1 MTTRHTITH
10 ADEIYAG
17 NAFLQGTDSA
27 DNTVGSPDGRRG
39 IQKKHSYYREY
50 GAVVATDEDGIV
62 SSNALASSAST
73 IGLNF
78 LTTGM
83 ASGALVTTEDG
94 GTVIFDVPRN
104 IVWKSCGDDSTN
116 FINIIGKD
124 EYGQIMVE
132 KIKGSNDSIA
142 SGVKAFKSINSITIT
157 AVLASVV
164 SIGTGDHLGLPYHL
178 TNKGRFLGYYV
189 DGMHPSGGATEVVL
203 TTGLD
208 LATTGTSSNADPDVR
223 GTFLPIISP
232 NATLQFTAVMLVDP
246 STRNKAYGVP
256 QATVIT

>member
-1 MTTRHTITH
+1 MVTRHTITH

-27 DNTVGSPDGRRG
+27 GNTVGSPDGRRG
-39 IQKKHSYYREY
+39 IQKKHTYYREY
-50 GAVVATDEDGIV
+50 GAVVALDEDGIV

-78 LTTGM
+78 LVTGM

-104 IVWKSCGDDSTN
+104 ITWKSCGDDSAN

-132 KIKGSNDSIA
+132 KIKGANDGEA
-142 SGVKAFKSINSITIT
+142 SGVKAFQSINSITIT
-157 AVLASVV
+157 AVLASVI
-164 SIGTGDHLGLPYHL
+164 SIGTGKTLGLPYHL
-178 TNKGRFLGYYV
+178 TGKGRFLGYFV
-189 DGMHPSGGATEVVL
+189 DGMHPSGGATEVALVS
-203 TTGLD
+203 GLS
-208 LATTGTSSNADPDVR
+208 LATTGTSSNGDPDVR
-223 GTFLPIISP
+223 GSFTPVIAPDAS
-232 NATLQFTAVMLVDP
+232 AVFTAVMLVDP

-256 QATVIT
+256 QATAIT